1 MNIFLFSLVFETI
14 LNSTFNIQPMEHLT
28 KAQIVLLTLFV
39 SFVASMTT
47 GIVVVTLMQQTPEPV
62 SQTITNVIERTI
74 EKITPTV
81 TVVDKPG
88 KTIVVKDE
96 DLVVS
101 AIEKNAKNVVAF
113 KTTIG
118 DGGVLPAGVGTIVSE
133 DGLVVTDRWNFGLG
147 TLYTTIDGVQY
158 TLDVIYNNKSD
169 SLGIGKLVPSSQG
182 ATSTPLFPSIVLG
195 NTNPLKLG
203 QTAIVI
209 GGRDGKTITTGL
221 IASLDTR
228 TVVDKDTKVETKH
241 LENIAIS
248 TRFAATSNGAPIINL
263 AGEVI
268 GFLSIDESISAQS
281 GVPSAEAR
289 RLIDEVNK
297 AKAEK
302 KI

>member
-1 MNIFLFSLVFETI
+1 
-14 LNSTFNIQPMEHLT
+14 MEHLT

-39 SFVASMTT
+39 AFVASMTT
-47 GIVVVTLMQQTPEPV
+47 GIVVVTLMQQSPEPV

-88 KTIVVKDE
+88 KTIIVKDE

-118 DGGVLPAGVGTIVSE
+118 EGGVLPAGIGTIVSA
-133 DGLVVTDRWNFGLG
+133 DGLVVTDRWNLGLG
-147 TLYTTIDGVQY
+147 VLTATVDGVQY
-158 TLDVIYNNKSD
+158 TLEVISNNKSD
-169 SLGIGKLVPSSQG
+169 SIGLGRLVPTSSTS
-182 ATSTPLFPSIVLG
+182 TSTPPFTPTLLG

-221 IASLDTR
+221 ITNVDMR
-228 TVVDKDTKVETKH
+228 TVVDKETKAETKI

-268 GFLSIDESISAQS
+268 GFLSIDESVGAQS
-281 GVPSAEAR
+281 GVPSSEAN
-289 RLIDEVNK
+289 RLIEEANK
-297 AKAEK
+297 ATIK
-302 KI
+302 KIP

>member
-1 MNIFLFSLVFETI
+1 
-14 LNSTFNIQPMEHLT
+14 
-28 KAQIVLLTLFV
+28 
-39 SFVASMTT
+39 MTT

-88 KTIVVKDE
+88 KTIIVKDE
-96 DLVVS
+96 DLLVS
-101 AIEKNAKNVVAF
+101 AIEKNSKSIIAF

-133 DGLVVTDRWNFGLG
+133 GGLVITDSWNIGLG
-147 TLYTTIDGVQY
+147 VLYTTVDGVQY
-158 TLDVIYNNKSD
+158 TLEIITNNKSD
-169 SLGIGKLVPSSQG
+169 SLALGRLVPASSTS
-182 ATSTPLFPSIVLG
+182 TSTPLFTPVSLG
-195 NTNPLKLG
+195 NTNPLKPG
-203 QTAIVI
+203 QTTIVI

-221 IASLDTR
+221 ITNLEMR
-228 TVVDKDTKVETKH
+228 TIVDKETKNETKQ

-263 AGEVI
+263 SGEVI
-268 GFLSIDESISAQS
+268 GFLSIDESVGSQS
-281 GVPSAEAR
+281 GVPSSQAR
-289 RLIDEVNK
+289 KLIDDATK
-297 AKAEK
+297 DTTK